1 MTLAL
6 STSTPFAAVALFD
19 GAQLVTRNCKESR
32 RAASSAII
40 EMRELLPT
48 AEISR
53 IVVDVG
59 PGSFTGVRVGVTM
72 AKMWAE
78 IEGLPLF
85 GVESFDLFGSGPV
98 AIPSKRGEVFLRIP
112 GHPSQTIGVG
122 EAEKIDGVKFV
133 NEVEM
138 NSILTVLPL
147 DRIFESD
154 PLGLMPSYVGEPN
167 ISVAKQAHI
176 MGETFGGRGDV

>member
-19 GAQLVTRNCKESR
+19 GAQLVARNCKESR

-40 EMRELLPT
+40 EMRELIPT
-48 AEISR
+48 TEISR

-59 PGSFTGVRVGVTM
+59 PGSFTGVRVGVTI

-78 IEGLPLF
+78 IEGLPVF

-98 AIPSKRGEVFLRIP
+98 AIPSKRGEVFLRNP
-112 GHPSQTIGVG
+112 GHSSQTIAVG
-122 EAEKIDGVKFV
+122 EAETIAGVKFV
-133 NEVEM
+133 NEEEM
-138 NSILTVLPL
+138 KSILTVLPL

-154 PLGLMPSYVGEPN
+154 PMVLMPSYVGEPN

>member
-6 STSTPFAAVALFD
+6 STSTPFAVVALFD
-19 GAQLVTRNCKESR
+19 GAQLVARNCKESR

-40 EMRELLPT
+40 EMCESLPKG
-48 AEISR
+48 AISR

-78 IEGLPLF
+78 IEALPLF
-85 GVESFDLFGSGPV
+85 GIESFDLFGSGPI
-98 AIPSKRGEVFLRIP
+98 AIPSKRGEVFLRNP
-112 GHPSQTIGVG
+112 GQPSQSIAVG
-122 EAEKIDGVKFV
+122 EAELVDGIKFID
-133 NEVEM
+133 EPEM
-138 NSILTVLPL
+138 KSILTFLPL
-147 DRIFESD
+147 DRIFESS
-154 PLGLMPSYVGEPN
+154 PLELMPSYVGEPS